1 MDVDAFLCK
10 NADLADCVFLAFMQ
24 FAKCHGI
31 VKLFESKVKWIANDS
46 LQENL
51 NWLISTVPS
60 RKASFK
66 GILNTQV
73 TFQAT
78 VEELTLLVR
87 YETWDEL
94 KAKGTWF
101 KSRLHYFNLLIHFI
115 H

>member
-1 MDVDAFLCK
+1 MLAMDVDSFLCK
-10 NADLADCVFLAFMQ
+10 NADVADCVFLAFMQ

-73 TFQAT
+73 TF
-78 VEELTLLVR
+78 
-87 YETWDEL
+87 
-94 KAKGTWF
+94 
-101 KSRLHYFNLLIHFI
+101 
-115 H
+115 